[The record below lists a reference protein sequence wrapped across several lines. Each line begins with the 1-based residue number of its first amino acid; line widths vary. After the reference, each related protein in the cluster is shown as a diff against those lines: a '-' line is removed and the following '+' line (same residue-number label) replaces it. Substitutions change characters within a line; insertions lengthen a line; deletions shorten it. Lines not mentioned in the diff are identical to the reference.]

1 MSDLQA
7 YLAAKYMTGA
17 KADAI
22 LDRAADSTAGGKR
35 RKKKRPTNGETELG
49 EGGFASGSGS
59 RRKEGQSGMIV
70 EDDDGG
76 WGRAEIVED
85 DEARPGSS
93 LAQYDQH
100 RLILRGRFSGR
111 REERSFQA

>member
-17 KADAI
+17 KAEAI
-22 LDRAADSTAGGKR
+22 LDRADDSGKR
-35 RKKKRPTNGETELG
+35 RKKKRRTEQTGE
-49 EGGFASGSGS
+49 EGGIASGSGS
-59 RRKEGQSGMIV
+59 SRKVVGGGMIV

-85 DEARPGSS
+85 EEARPGSWP
-93 LAQYDQH
+93 
-100 RLILRGRFSGR
+100 FS
-111 REERSFQA
+111 RSFACMRA